1 MKSVS
6 GIKLLTFKPTAKT
19 IKTELEG
26 KLITMKEDRSSI
38 QRILVIFQKQHEINL
53 SMYTGKY

>member
-1 MKSVS
+1 
-6 GIKLLTFKPTAKT
+6 
-19 IKTELEG
+19 
-26 KLITMKEDRSSI
+26 MKEDRSSI